1 MMGEH
6 LNIDANTHPFIM
18 HSNDWDM
25 DSNGRIS
32 QLETHG
38 MDCQQIRFTM
48 MTQSPFKPPTG
59 IFLNLTLRENFHLA
73 MCHRRLN
80 LTQQKA
86 FVSVLQPQHRQPLEP
101 LSLIRILWD
110 IH

>member
-1 MMGEH
+1 
-6 LNIDANTHPFIM
+6 
-18 HSNDWDM
+18 M

-38 MDCQQIRFTM
+38 MRLSADTLHYDDTVTI
-48 MTQSPFKPPTG
+48 PKPPTG